1 MITTS
6 KFVFLHLHKSGGTFV
21 NEFLLRF
28 VPDAHLAGYHLPR
41 RMIPPAH
48 AHLPVLGFVR
58 NPWSYYVSWYTFQS
72 KKANPNALFRLVSE
86 DNSLGFEATIDR
98 LLDLEGNATL
108 LDTAVAVLPN
118 GYRNRGI
125 NLPGFELEAIR
136 GSGRGF
142 YSFLYRHIYD
152 GAGMTLIRPMERLR
166 EELPWMLG
174 AVGETVTSSMRD
186 YLEDAPAQNESGHR
200 HYRDFYGDGL
210 RQRIAQCDRALIESH
225 GYRFG
230 D

>member
-6 KFVFLHLHKSGGTFV
+6 KFVFLHLHKSGGTFA

-28 VPDAHLAGYHLPR
+28 LPDAQLVGYHLPR

-48 AHLPVLGFVR
+48 AQLPVLGFVR

-72 KKANPNALFRLVSE
+72 KKPHPNALFQLVSQG
-86 DNSLGFEATIDR
+86 NTLGFEATICR
-98 LLDLEGNATL
+98 LLDLDTNGTL
-108 LDTAVAVLPN
+108 LDAAVAALPN

-125 NLPGFELEAIR
+125 NLPGFELATIR
-136 GSGRGF
+136 GSGLGF

-152 GAGMTLIRPMERLR
+152 GAGITMIRPMERLR
-166 EELPWMLG
+166 EEFPSMLG
-174 AVGETVTSSMRD
+174 AVGATLTAGMRA
-186 YLEDAPAQNESGHR
+186 YLQDAPAQNESGHSQ
-200 HYRDFYGDGL
+200 YRECYGDDL
-210 RQRIAQCDRALIESH
+210 RQRVAQCDGALIERH